1 MSTANAP
8 IECIVLSNDKN
19 PIQITME
26 EAPHALTDEQKQVIQ
41 FIYEK
46 ARRATESVLQDS
58 KIDPTIKITQTIA
71 QIIKIVEYAKINDK
85 KIAGSSKKGIVIEL
99 GRLLIK
105 QVIQDD
111 TVKQMI
117 LPIYDLVAEQ
127 TLEVMIDVSHVVNTK
142 VREATSSC
150 FDWLCCRS

>member
-71 QIIKIVEYAKINDK
+71 QIIKINDK